1 MEHREPTEN
10 RLTPEAFARFFD
22 ADQERRRL
30 QDELMRELPYPKNA
44 PELFA
49 RVMADE
55 VRRDFIENLPHGRDI
70 DPVTGRL
77 IAYSLIKY
85 APDDAPVRA
94 LTTYYRSGR
103 GSRDELRAEYLPL
116 YQSEQMEPEGRLLLD
131 ILGTNLYRRE
141 HPDRGQQPRHYPVR
155 ATLLTVTNRAEQ
167 TLLHFPMQYG
177 RSLADDDVEP
187 VAAEMCHHVRVKGDP
202 FLAYLRLPGIDAA
215 SSDLLHRFELA
226 YQGVAGQDVDADGLH
241 RGPDEMFGHHEPSW
255 EAVEIGGQVHVFYH

>member
-1 MEHREPTEN
+1 MEHQEPI
-10 RLTPEAFARFFD
+10 RGGLSPEGWTDFLER
-22 ADQERRRL
+22 DQEQHRQ
-30 QDELMRELPYPKNA
+30 QDALMAELPDPKIA
-44 PELFA
+44 PEFLTKL
-49 RVMADE
+49 MADE
-55 VRRDFIENLPHGRDI
+55 VRRDFIDNLVQGRDI
-70 DPVTGRL
+70 DPLTGRM

-85 APDDAPVRA
+85 APEDALVGA
-94 LTTYYRSGR
+94 LTEYYTTGH
-103 GSRDELRAEYLPL
+103 GNHADLRAEYQPL
-116 YQSEQMEPEGRLLLD
+116 YRNPRMEPEGRLLLD
-131 ILGTNLYRRE
+131 ILGTHLYRDE

-226 YQGVAGQDVDADGLH
+226 YQGVAGHDVDADGLH
-241 RGPDEMFGHHEPSW
+241 RGPGEMFGQHEPSW